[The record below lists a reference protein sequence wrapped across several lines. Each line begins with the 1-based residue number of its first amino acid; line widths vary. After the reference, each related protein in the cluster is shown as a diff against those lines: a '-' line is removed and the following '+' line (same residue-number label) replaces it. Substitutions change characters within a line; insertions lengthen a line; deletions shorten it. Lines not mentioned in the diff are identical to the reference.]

1 MSETENRKLDHIKI
15 ALKESI
21 ESKTKTGFEDIT
33 LVHRALPEIDKDE
46 INLET
51 KLFGKKFSAPI
62 IIAAMTGGH
71 KKTAKINKNL
81 AIAAEKLNIPMG
93 VGSQRAAIEDKLLE
107 ETYSIARESA
117 PNAFLIG
124 NLGAVQFNNGYTIKE
139 AKKAVK
145 MIKANALAIH
155 LNPTQE
161 ALQPE
166 GDYDFKGCLS
176 QIKKLS
182 GLDVPII
189 AKETGAGIA
198 REEAKT
204 LKKAGV
210 SALDIGGLGGTSFA
224 AVEYYRLKE
233 NKNRGKR
240 FWDWGIPTVVSTV
253 ETVENTSLPI
263 ISTGG
268 IRNGVE
274 ITKALALGATTCGI
288 ALPLLEKALK
298 GPEKVIDHLT
308 EIIEEI
314 KITMFLSGAN
324 NIAKLRKSDLIIMGK
339 TKEWLENRNID
350 CKKYANR
357 KQ

>member
-1 MSETENRKLDHIKI
+1 MPQTEDRKLEHIKI

-21 ESKTKTGFEDIT
+21 ESRTKTGFEDIT

-51 KLFGKKFSAPI
+51 ELLGQKFSAPI
-62 IIAAMTGGH
+62 LIAAMTGGH
-71 KKTAKINKNL
+71 KKTGKINKNL
-81 AIAAEKLNIPMG
+81 AIAAEKLGIPMG
-93 VGSQRAAIEDKLLE
+93 VGSQRAAIEDKSLE
-107 ETYSIARESA
+107 DTYSIARENA
-117 PNAFLIG
+117 PSAFLIG
-124 NLGAVQFNNGYTIKE
+124 NLGAVQFNKGYTIKE
-139 AKKAVK
+139 AEKAVE
-145 MIKANALAIH
+145 MIKADALAIH

-182 GLDVPII
+182 DLGVPLI

-198 REEAKT
+198 REEAKS
-204 LKKAGV
+204 LEKAGV
-210 SALDIGGLGGTSFA
+210 SALDVGGLGGTSFA

-233 NKNRGKR
+233 NRNIGKR
-240 FWDWGIPTVVSTV
+240 FWDWGIPTAVSTV
-253 ETVENTSLPI
+253 EAVENTSLPI

-274 ITKALALGATTCGI
+274 IAKALALGATTCGI
-288 ALPLLEKALK
+288 ALPLLEKAIK

-314 KITMFLSGAN
+314 KIAMFLAGAKE
-324 NIAKLRKSDLIIMGK
+324 IADLRRSDLVITGK
-339 TKEWLENRNID
+339 TKEWLESRNID